1 MKSTANNSELMKQ
14 IEALSEAVANLA
26 SSNKATSNYFHD
38 TGCTPTSFVKVKPP
52 DFKGKLGMVSTAGGD
67 SFRTLGTGS
76 VKFGSLSTQVT
87 YCPDFAKNLISGIA
101 INNQGLH
108 QTIGNN
114 HLVVYNG
121 VLDEK
126 TIPVA
131 TGKINTDVGL
141 IEMDLEVNPL
151 AVPIILNTNKAL
163 VSFQG
168 KSWNEIHESLG
179 HCGDSM
185 MRRSS
190 DKIPVKPTT
199 GCEDCSIGKM
209 RRPNIRKSTES
220 KHSTLDKVSLDFQG
234 PFRKASHEGCTY
246 NLKIID
252 NASSFVKVEWLSSKE
267 SSQATACFQ
276 RFQSRIE
283 RKTGKKIKVVQTDER
298 EM

>member
-1 MKSTANNSELMKQ
+1 MKTMPANPGQLRKVIWNYWSTYQSGAIKVDQATATAPMVPNRQKALGNLAQEKSSKSCPHCAENGRERVKNSNDLDNCFFKDFRGKGFPSKSGKSLKSTANNSELMKQ
-14 IEALSEAVANLA
+14 VEALSEAVANLA
-26 SSNKATSNYFHD
+26 SFDKATSNYFHD

-52 DFKGKLGMVSTAGGD
+52 DLKIKLGSVSTAGGD
-67 SFRTLGTGS
+67 SFRTLGTGT
-76 VKFGSLSTQVT
+76 VKFGSLSTPVT

-121 VLDEK
+121 VLDKK
-126 TIPVA
+126 TIPVT

-141 IEMDLEVNPL
+141 IEMDHEVNPL

-168 KSWNEIHESLG
+168 KSWNVHESLG

-190 DKIPVKPTT
+190 DKFP
-199 GCEDCSIGKM
+199 
-209 RRPNIRKSTES
+209 
-220 KHSTLDKVSLDFQG
+220 
-234 PFRKASHEGCTY
+234 
-246 NLKIID
+246 
-252 NASSFVKVEWLSSKE
+252 
-267 SSQATACFQ
+267 
-276 RFQSRIE
+276 
-283 RKTGKKIKVVQTDER
+283 
-298 EM
+298 